1 MKKHASNLI
10 AMTIMIAIALS
21 LPMAKSSSQAAD
33 AVIKNLESVIFEKLP
48 GKERISL
55 VVSQQPAIKAEG
67 QTNGSL
73 LIRLEDTIAAENL
86 RRSLGEGQLS
96 NILRV
101 TPSQQKVNGK
111 QWTNLMIDIRELV
124 PYSIK
129 QEGNNI
135 LIDFNVAGLAE
146 RKPVTPAPTV
156 AAAPVKAAKAPV
168 VVEAKKPVATAV
180 AEETKTKP
188 VIKEESAKYRQTR
201 ISIDFQDAEI
211 KSVLRLMAEY
221 GDVNIVAGDDVKGK
235 VTLAMKNVPWE
246 QAVDTIL
253 EINSLAKRQE
263 YNVITVTTMA
273 KSRKDAADRE
283 KQREV
288 DQKILSEKGLLK
300 QILIEAKIVEANESF
315 ARNLGIEWRFAYQD
329 WRAGSQDR
337 AFGAGG
343 GTGSGGS
350 SIWSGTW
357 PSTAVINLPALAS
370 SPALG
375 LVYGGLNAVI
385 DAQISALEE
394 NGNGRIISAPKI
406 VTMEGMKA
414 SIKQGQEV
422 PYITYD
428 DNGRAKVEFK
438 EALLKLEVTPRITE
452 EGKITMDIVASN
464 DYPDWQ
470 RVNIRNENPPIN
482 KNEVKSQLLV
492 NDSDTIVIGGV
503 SVDQNATSDSGLP
516 WLQKIPILGY
526 LFKTEIKSSSKRQLL
541 IFVTPRIVDGGN
553 VAQSEYKRIN

>member
-1 MKKHASNLI
+1 MKKHASKLI
-10 AMTIMIAIALS
+10 AVIIMIAVALYI
-21 LPMAKSSSQAAD
+21 PMAKSSSQAAD
-33 AVIKNLESVIFEKLP
+33 VVIKNLQGVLFEKLP

-73 LIRLEDTIAAENL
+73 LIKLEDTITAENL
-86 RRSLGEGQLS
+86 RRGLGEGQLN

-129 QEGNNI
+129 QEGKNI
-135 LIDFNVAGLAE
+135 LIDFNVAGLA
-146 RKPVTPAPTV
+146 
-156 AAAPVKAAKAPV
+156 
-168 VVEAKKPVATAV
+168 
-180 AEETKTKP
+180 KTKP
-188 VIKEESAKYRQTR
+188 VAPAPPVAVAPAKAAPAPAAEAPKPAAAVVAEAPKAKPIIKEEPKYTQRR

-246 QAVDTIL
+246 QALDTIL
-253 EINSLAKRQE
+253 EVNSLAKRQE

-300 QILIEAKIVEANESF
+300 QISIEAKIVEVTETF
-315 ARNLGIEWRFAYQD
+315 ARNMGIEWRVGYADYS
-329 WRAGSQDR
+329 AGSEDR
-337 AFGAGG
+337 FFGSSG
-343 GTGSGGS
+343 GTGSGGGS
-350 SIWSGTW
+350 VWSG
-357 PSTAVINLPALAS
+357 STAAPLINVSPLLTGPAI
-370 SPALG
+370 G

-385 DAQISALEE
+385 DAQLSALEE
-394 NGNGRIISAPKI
+394 NGTGKIISSPKI

-422 PYITYD
+422 PYITT
-428 DNGRAKVEFK
+428 DNDGNTDVEFK

-452 EGKITMDIVASN
+452 EGKITMDIIASN

-482 KNEVKSQLLV
+482 KNEVKSQLVV
-492 NDSDTIVIGGV
+492 NDGDTIVIGGV
-503 SVDQNATSDSGLP
+503 SVEQNAESDSGLP
-516 WLQKIPILGY
+516 WLQKIPVLGY
-526 LFKTEIKSSSKRQLL
+526 LFKTEIKSNEKRQLL
-541 IFVTPRIVDGGN
+541 IFVTPRIIDGDS
-553 VAQSEYKRIN
+553 VAQSEYKKIN

>member
-1 MKKHASNLI
+1 MKKHASKLI
-10 AMTIMIAIALS
+10 AVIIMIAIALS

-73 LIRLEDTIAAENL
+73 LIKLEDTIAAENL
-86 RRSLGEGQLS
+86 RRSLGEGQLN

-101 TPSQQKVNGK
+101 TPSQQNVDGK

-129 QEGNNI
+129 QEGKNI

-146 RKPVTPAPTV
+146 RKPVTPAPPV
-156 AAAPVKAAKAPV
+156 AAVPVKAATAPAA
-168 VVEAKKPVATAV
+168 EAKKPVATAV
-180 AEETKTKP
+180 AEEKKTKP
-188 VIKEESAKYRQTR
+188 IIKEDPAKYTQTR

-235 VTLAMKNVPWE
+235 VTLSMKNVPWE
-246 QAVDTIL
+246 QALDTIL
-253 EINSLAKRQE
+253 DINSLSKRQE

-300 QILIEAKIVEANESF
+300 QIMIEAKIVEVTETF
-315 ARNLGIEWRFAYQD
+315 ARTLGIEWRVGFADYS
-329 WRAGSQDR
+329 AGSEDR
-337 AFGAGG
+337 FFGSSG
-343 GTGSGGS
+343 GTGSGGGS
-350 SIWSGTW
+350 VWSGG
-357 PSTAVINLPALAS
+357 TAAPLINVSPLLTGPAI
-370 SPALG
+370 G

-385 DAQISALEE
+385 DAQLSALEE
-394 NGNGRIISAPKI
+394 NGTGKIISSPKI

-452 EGKITMDIVASN
+452 EGKITMDIIASN
-464 DYPDWQ
+464 DYPEWS
-470 RVNIRNENPPIN
+470 RTNTRNENPPIN

-503 SVDQNATSDSGLP
+503 SVDQDDKSDSGLP

-526 LFKTEIKSSSKRQLL
+526 LFKTEIKSSTKRQLL
-541 IFVTPRIVDGGN
+541 IFVTPRIVDGDSI
-553 VAQSEYKRIN
+553 AQNEYNRIN

>member
-10 AMTIMIAIALS
+10 AMIIMIAIALS

-86 RRSLGEGQLS
+86 RRSLGEGQLN

-101 TPSQQKVNGK
+101 TPSQQKVDGK

-135 LIDFNVAGLAE
+135 LIDFNVAGLAG

-156 AAAPVKAAKAPV
+156 AAAPVKAAKAPAAG
-168 VVEAKKPVATAV
+168 EAKKSVATAV
-180 AEETKTKP
+180 AEEPITKP
-188 VIKEESAKYRQTR
+188 IIKEEQPKYTQRR

-246 QAVDTIL
+246 QALDTIL
-253 EINSLAKRQE
+253 EVNSLAKRQE

-300 QILIEAKIVEANESF
+300 QILIEAKIVEANETFS
-315 ARNLGIEWRFAYQD
+315 RDLGIDWRFIYQD
-329 WRAGSQDR
+329 VSAGSADR
-337 AFGAGG
+337 FFGSAG
-343 GTGSGGS
+343 GTGSS
-350 SIWSGTW
+350 AAATTAAAISG
-357 PSTAVINLPALAS
+357 VLPALTT
-370 SPALG
+370 PTFG
-375 LVYGGLNAVI
+375 LVYAGTHAIL
-385 DAQISALEE
+385 DAALSAMEK
-394 NGNGRIISAPKI
+394 NGTGKIISAPKV
-406 VTMEGMKA
+406 VTMEGMVA
-414 SIKQGQEV
+414 TIKQGEEI
-422 PYITYD
+422 PYITR
-428 DNGRAKVEFK
+428 DNDGNSNVEFK

-452 EGKITMDIVASN
+452 EGKISMDIVASN
-464 DYPDWQ
+464 DRADWT
-470 RVNIRNENPPIN
+470 RINIADENPSII
-482 KNEVKSQLLV
+482 KNEVKSQLV
-492 NDSDTIVIGGV
+492 VSNNDTIVIGGV
-503 SVDQNATSDSGLP
+503 SIDTDSSTDAGLP

-526 LFKTEIKSSSKRQLL
+526 LFKTNQSRNEKKQLL
-541 IFVTPRIVDGGN
+541 IFVRPRILEGDGN
-553 VAQSEYKRIN
+553 IAQSEYKKIN